1 MNRSQFGSALALA
14 LGVGT
19 AVYLFA
25 TDHGRRTGSASADW
39 LRTHRPDVSPQ
50 LGRIE
55 RQIDQLGTEL
65 RQRLDTLQQQVQPS
79 VDVAWNVTRGDLDA
93 DLRDLPRGR

>member
-1 MNRSQFGSALALA
+1 MNRSQIGSALGLA
-14 LGVGT
+14 VAVGA
-19 AVYLFA
+19 AVYVFA
-25 TDHGRRTGSASADW
+25 TDHGRRTSGASADW
-39 LRTHRPDVSPQ
+39 LRAHRPDVSPQ

-79 VDVAWNVTRGDLDA
+79 VDVAWNVTRDDLSA
-93 DLRDLPRGR
+93 GLRDLPR